1 MEKESIDFSN
11 TLSKRK
17 VYRKRTIGMSFEILS
32 DVALT
37 RREIRKIAFIIRN
50 GVRLGCSENIISRDI
65 IKTIQKTSKDVA
77 VATVMSGNGKSWIV
91 ELESERY

>member
-1 MEKESIDFSN
+1 MEKETIDFST

-17 VYRKRTIGMSFEILS
+17 IYRKRMIGMSFEILS

-37 RREIRKIAFIIRN
+37 RKEIRKVVFIIRN
-50 GVRLGCSENIISRDI
+50 GVKLKCSENIISRDI
-65 IKTIQKTSKDVA
+65 VKTIQKTSKDIA
-77 VATVMSGNGKSWIV
+77 IATVMSGNGKNWIV